1 LLDVIACIAIDHNP
15 VLVVLAAAICVLGA
29 WISFRLFQRA
39 RDTRGATRAGWLFL
53 NGMAAGSSV
62 WCTHFV
68 AMLAYRTQAEVYF
81 DPTLTI
87 LSLFLAIAGT
97 TAGFGLAISGWFRLA
112 PEAGGAAIGLAIA
125 GMHYLGMAGYHVD
138 GLISWNQNFV
148 VASVIGSVL
157 FGMLAINRSM
167 RPVTVWCRYAAKTA
181 FVIGIVVLHFTGMA
195 ALDVTP
201 LRPVLTPATD
211 QLWALALSVAGVGTM
226 VIGMG
231 VVTALIDHRTRALAD
246 ADLLRIAEYDPL
258 TDLGNRSLFNRELED
273 GCIWADANDARLCLV
288 LVDLDDFQAI
298 NDLRGHTAGD
308 AFLQALGA
316 RVLKGLEPGEAAMRT
331 GGDEFALIKRLD
343 GNTDLQ
349 PFLDRLDGLFRSPV
363 RASGTVLSCSAG
375 IGVALYPEH
384 GLSVSDLLANA
395 GMALARAKLDTLERT
410 QFCDSIMDQAER
422 RRRELSLSLRGAVER
437 NEFTLFFQPQMDLE
451 TGVFSGAEALLRWIH
466 PQHGAVSPA
475 VFIPIAE
482 ENGQIIPIG
491 DWVLQQACRQAA
503 SWSQPIKVAVNIS
516 AVQLRQRNLA
526 ERIADILKET
536 GLDPARLEVEVTE
549 SSFMADLDLS
559 LAVLRRIQGLGVS
572 IALDDFGAGYS
583 ALASLRVY
591 PFDRIKLDRGFT
603 SDLAT
608 SEEARAIVHSV
619 LMLGQSLGT
628 PVLAEGVETD
638 EQLVFLQAA
647 GCRTIQG
654 FLFSRPVP
662 AGDLLKL
669 MLAAPAPAAGALEQ
683 TRQALLAGAA
693 PSGVQALPLA
703 AGATGG

>member
-1 LLDVIACIAIDHNP
+1 MLDVIACIATDHNP

-39 RDTRGATRAGWLFL
+39 RDTIGLTRAGWLFL
-53 NGMAAGSSV
+53 TGMAAGSSI

-68 AMLAYRTQAEVYF
+68 AMLAYQTQAAVYF

-87 LSLFLAIAGT
+87 LSLFLAIAGSA
-97 TAGFGLAISGWFRLA
+97 AGFGLAVSGWFRLA
-112 PEAGGAAIGLAIA
+112 PEAGGAVIGLAIA

-138 GLISWNQNFV
+138 GLIHWNPGFV

-167 RPVTVWCRYAAKTA
+167 RPATVWCRHGAKTA
-181 FVIGIVVLHFTGMA
+181 FVVGIVVLHFTGMTA
-195 ALDVTP
+195 IEVTP
-201 LRPVLTPATD
+201 LRPVLTPGTD

-231 VVTALIDHRTRALAD
+231 IVTALIDHRTRALAD

-258 TDLGNRSLFNRELED
+258 TDLGNRSLFARELDE

-308 AFLQALGA
+308 AFLQALGT
-316 RVLKGLEPGEAAMRT
+316 RILKGLLPGEAAMRI
-331 GGDEFALIKRLD
+331 GGDEFALIKRLESKA
-343 GNTDLQ
+343 DLQ
-349 PFLDRLDGLFRSPV
+349 LFLDRLDGLFRSPV

-375 IGVALYPEH
+375 IGVAIYPEH

-395 GMALARAKLDTLERT
+395 GMALARAKLDRLERT
-410 QFCDSIMDQAER
+410 QFCDSVMDQAER
-422 RRRELSLSLRGAVER
+422 RGRELALSLRGAMDR

-466 PQHGAVSPA
+466 PEHGAVSPA

-482 ENGQIIPIG
+482 ENGQIIAIG
-491 DWVLQQACRQAA
+491 DWVLMQACRQAA

-526 ERIADILKET
+526 ERISEILKET
-536 GLDPARLEVEVTE
+536 GLEPARLEVEVTE

-559 LAVLRRIQGLGVS
+559 LAVLRQIQSLGVS

-583 ALASLRVY
+583 ALASLRLY

-608 SEEARAIVHSV
+608 SDEARAIVHSV

-638 EQLVFLQAA
+638 EQLVFLQGA

-669 MLAAPAPAAGALEQ
+669 MLAAPPPVAGVLEG
-683 TRQALLAGAA
+683 TRQALLATNTSAAAHARSLIVGA
-693 PSGVQALPLA
+693 GR
-703 AGATGG
+703 G